1 MPVTASA
8 AHMATVP
15 GSLPLASAT
24 TTVTTEEI
32 AAETLTP
39 PVLQVLLT
47 NSEFPSVI
55 ALSF

>member
-55 ALSF
+55 